1 MSSVM
6 YAGLG
11 IYSLFAIALFAY
23 TFLKGRSFALVPS
36 VGWLSFM
43 SLPFLVLWT
52 YFPEPYRT
60 IHAQGCLIIGFL
72 LLLSDTCSYFYMQ
85 KRAGHRDHARMTPEF
100 LNFVAWGATAMLIII
115 AVYHLMA
122 AESIPLFE
130 RLFGSGAAEQYLA
143 DRNKFQ
149 RDLPVPFFLRYIIN
163 FNVYI
168 FGSLALVLHW
178 LSGRRRI
185 AITIALA
192 IVVYSVLSTAK
203 LPAVMAVVI
212 IVGLLVQH
220 MCMQRAWLRRA
231 LFGVYVLGMGLVG
244 LFYVLAAP
252 KIITYYAHAPFE
264 TASPDDP
271 RRVTSIGDYIRS
283 PEADAVSKQRAFV
296 YRKAEY
302 LVYRIFL
309 TPVEVSDRWYQYFTY
324 AQKTPEPFASLLGRA
339 AGSDTPHP
347 SVRVGR
353 WAYHEKF
360 PSKYMPD
367 VHAYGSLDADAFAYG
382 GLKAVLLAGLIFA
395 LVRFAFAVLHTPN
408 PIAETLHI
416 TAIILM
422 MAIPPS
428 GSLPALLAPHG
439 LAALLAILFC
449 VWVWTGLKDRQ
460 GATA

>member
-1 MSSVM
+1 M

-11 IYSLFAIALFAY
+11 IYSLCALVLFAH

-43 SLPFLVLWT
+43 SLPFLVLWA
-52 YFPEPYRT
+52 YFPEPYRSV
-60 IHAQGCLIIGFL
+60 HAQGCLMIGTL
-72 LLLSDTCSYFYMQ
+72 LLVSDVCSYHYMQ
-85 KRAGHRDHARMTPEF
+85 QRAGQTDHARMTPGF
-100 LNFVAWGATAMLIII
+100 LNFVAWGATAMLIGI
-115 AVYHLMA
+115 AVYHLLT

-130 RLFGSGAAEQYLA
+130 RLFGNGNPEQYLA
-143 DRNKFQ
+143 ERNKFQ

-168 FGSLALVLHW
+168 FGALALVLHW
-178 LSGRRRI
+178 LSGRRRTACWI
-185 AITIALA
+185 AFA
-192 IVVYSVLSTAK
+192 IVIYSVLSTAK

-212 IVGLLVQH
+212 ITGLLVQH

-231 LFGVYVLGMGLVG
+231 LFALYILGMGLTG

-264 TASPDDP
+264 ATSPDDP

-283 PEADAVSKQRAFV
+283 PEADEISKQRAFV
-296 YRKAEY
+296 YRKLEY

-324 AQKTPEPFASLLGRA
+324 AQNTPEPIAGMLGRA

-382 GLKAVLLAGLIFA
+382 GLKAVLIAGLIFA
-395 LVRFAFAVLHTPN
+395 LVRFAFAVFHTPN

-416 TAIILM
+416 TAIVLM
-422 MAIPPS
+422 MAIPSS

-439 LAALLAILFC
+439 LAALLVIMLC
-449 VWVWTGLKDRQ
+449 VWVWTGARGRQ
-460 GATA
+460 GAAA